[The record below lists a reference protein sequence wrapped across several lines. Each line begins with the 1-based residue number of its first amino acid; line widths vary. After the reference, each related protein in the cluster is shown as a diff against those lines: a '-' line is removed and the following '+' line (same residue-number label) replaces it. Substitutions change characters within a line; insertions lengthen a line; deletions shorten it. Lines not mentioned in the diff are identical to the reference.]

1 MICGHTLLFCKR
13 KVFNLKSCIR
23 KIVSDL
29 DVMPSVVQC
38 LISVVPLQ
46 LLLNC
51 CQLELLMQAHCLQFR
66 RLVGKIEL
74 AVI

>member
-1 MICGHTLLFCKR
+1 MISGHSLWFCR
-13 KVFNLKSCIR
+13 RIVFNLNSCIR

-29 DVMPSVVQC
+29 DVIPSVVQC
-38 LISVVPLQ
+38 LILVVPLQ

-51 CQLELLMQAHCLQFR
+51 CWLELLMQAHCLQFR
-66 RLVGKIEL
+66 RLVDKIEL